1 VSVRVR
7 EARPDDVELMVEIG
21 IRAWR
26 KGFEGVVSRDVPD
39 RREMAERIRLR
50 VSESTASVAVAELDG
65 AVCAWVTFGPS
76 RDDDAGP
83 EVGEV
88 YALNVDPSTWRRG
101 AGRALVT
108 HALQRL
114 AAAGFSEGMLWTLAD
129 TPRSRRFYEALGYTH
144 DGGTQRR
151 QMTGGALEVRYR
163 IGLSDSPKLQ
173 ESG

>member
-7 EARPDDVELMVEIG
+7 PARPDDVWRIVEIG

-26 KGFEGVVSRDVPD
+26 KGFEGVVPDEVPD
-39 RREMAERIRLR
+39 REEMAERIRQRL
-50 VSESTASVAVAELDG
+50 SESAASVAVAELEG
-65 AVCAWVTFGPS
+65 EVCGWVTFGAS

-88 YALNVDPSTWRRG
+88 YALNVDPSAWRRG

-108 HALQRL
+108 HAVERL
-114 AAAGFSEGMLWTLAD
+114 AAAGFSEAMLWTLAD
-129 TPRSRRFYEALGYTH
+129 TPRSRSFYEALGYTH

-151 QMTGGALEVRYR
+151 HMTGGALEVRYR
-163 IGLSDSPKLQ
+163 IGLLDSPKLR
-173 ESG
+173 EFG